1 MKKHILLT
9 GICLVIFSSLGY
21 MAGSLKYQ
29 HEASQSLKTYP
40 QQSISK
46 INYNLDSLINKAK
59 QDVEGK
65 YIESIDMKG
74 LEELYKD
81 IKAESVPYVFVE
93 KIPDDFKV
101 TKVSDQTLFMK
112 LMTPHLLRVNE
123 KIMRERKVILILEEK
138 IKNNDKLTLQEEQF
152 FKEMVEKYDVV
163 HLKSKIAQIS
173 ELVLR
178 VDVIP
183 VSVGLSV
190 AIWTT
195 NWGQKEKQSPF
206 FEHAWDESVQYSPIK
221 FEKLSQATESF
232 ALQLNSR
239 SQLSQIR
246 ATRAH
251 FRLFKNRSTFGQDL
265 VYGLRN
271 YAHFIPS
278 FMDQIMLVY
287 SLGYIKETDGA
298 CFDKGCELT
307 K

>member
-9 GICLVIFSSLGY
+9 GICLVIFSTLGY

-29 HEASQSLKTYP
+29 QETSQRLKTYP
-40 QQSISK
+40 QQVISK
-46 INYNLDSLINKAK
+46 IDYNLDSLINKAK
-59 QDVEGK
+59 QDVDGK

-101 TKVSDQTLFMK
+101 TSVSDQTLFMK

-138 IKNNDKLTLQEEQF
+138 IKNDEKLTSHEEQF
-152 FKEMVEKYDVV
+152 FKEMIEKYDVV
-163 HLKSKIAQIS
+163 HLKSRIAQIS

-183 VSVGLSV
+183 VSVGLAV
-190 AIWTT
+190 AIWST

-206 FEHAWDESVQYSPIK
+206 FEHGWDESVQYLPIK
-221 FEKLSQATESF
+221 FEKLSQAAESF

-251 FRLFKNRSTFGQDL
+251 FRLFKNNPTFGQDL

-287 SLGYIKETDGA
+287 SLGYIKETDGS

>member
-1 MKKHILLT
+1 
-9 GICLVIFSSLGY
+9 

-29 HEASQSLKTYP
+29 QESHHRLNVSSQQLIP
-40 QQSISK
+40 QVR
-46 INYNLDSLINKAK
+46 YNLSSLINATK

-65 YIESIDMKG
+65 YIKSIDMNG
-74 LEELYKD
+74 LKELYKD
-81 IKAESVPYVFVE
+81 VKAESIPYIFVE

-101 TKVSDQTLFMK
+101 TEVSDQTLFMK
-112 LMTPHLLRVNE
+112 LMTPHLLRANE
-123 KIMRERKVILILEEK
+123 KIMRERKVVLILEEK
-138 IKNNDKLTLQEEQF
+138 IKNNVNLTQLEEKF
-152 FKEMVEKYDVV
+152 LNEMIEKYDVV
-163 HLKSKIAQIS
+163 HLKSKIAQIT

-178 VDVIP
+178 VDVVP

-190 AIWTT
+190 AIWST

-206 FEHAWDESVQYSPIK
+206 FEHAWDESVQYTPIK
-221 FEKLSQATESF
+221 FEKLSQAAESF

-246 ATRAH
+246 TTRAH
-251 FRLFKNRSTFGQDL
+251 FRLFENNPTFGQDL

-287 SLGYIKETDGA
+287 SLGYIKETDDA